1 MRKES
6 VNLRAAVPLVMA
18 SWTFRS
24 MMTPAKSDLGY
35 KVPIGTY
42 NVFTLGKSVCACASD
57 AHDNCIKYI
66 MVRVVGNI
74 MVVDTQPVSSST

>member
-6 VNLRAAVPLVMA
+6 VSWRAAVPLVMA

-42 NVFTLGKSVCACASD
+42 NVFTLGKFVCTCASD
-57 AHDNCIKYI
+57 ARDNCIKYI
-66 MVRVVGNI
+66 MAKVVGNI
-74 MVVDTQPVSSST
+74 MAVDTQQVSSFT